1 MKKGRKDWVKGCPSP
16 NPTGNTGGGHIGRRK
31 RSVAEKMVIW
41 NLREAARRH
50 CEEALEVV
58 ASSLKSKS
66 EKVRLLAAQ
75 IMLDRGYGKAREMV
89 DVNVSHAFAEVP
101 QVMELSQW
109 LETRGQPQLLPP
121 MADDDDPKTIN
132 DPDKKLN

>member
-1 MKKGRKDWVKGCPSP
+1 MPKGRKEWVKGCLSP
-16 NPTGNTGGGHIGRRK
+16 NPTGTTGDGHIGRRK

-58 ASSLKSKS
+58 ASCLKSKS

-89 DVNVSHAFAEVP
+89 DVTMTHSFAEVP

-109 LETRGQPQLLPP
+109 LESRGQPQLLPP
-121 MADDDDPKTIN
+121 VDDDDP
-132 DPDKKLN
+132 DRKLN